1 MGGQEP
7 AEMCPEGQKPCKC
20 EEPSMRKGKGK
31 GKKPSKSKPGKAKPE
46 KPTGSG
52 EEPSKPG
59 KGKPSKPGKGEKPE
73 MCCCDEGEGPGGP
86 GGIPE
91 PRGFCVDD
99 LRMAAI
105 CVSGTSI
112 SDKMGAA
119 STDCADSCGEMSM
132 RSLGSLMRKGKDKK
146 PSKG

>member
-1 MGGQEP
+1 
-7 AEMCPEGQKPCKC
+7 
-20 EEPSMRKGKGK
+20 MRKGKGK

-59 KGKPSKPGKGEKPE
+59 KGGKPE
-73 MCCCDEGEGPGGP
+73 MCCCDEGEGPGGPGGP

-132 RSLGSLMRKGKDKK
+132 RSLG
-146 PSKG
+146 

>member
-1 MGGQEP
+1 MG
-7 AEMCPEGQKPCKC
+7 KPCKC

-73 MCCCDEGEGPGGP
+73 LCCCDGGEGPGGF
-86 GGIPE
+86 PE
-91 PRGFCVDD
+91 PRRFCVDD
-99 LRMAAI
+99 MRMQPYVYQELPFLI
-105 CVSGTSI
+105 
-112 SDKMGAA
+112 KW
-119 STDCADSCGEMSM
+119 E
-132 RSLGSLMRKGKDKK
+132 
-146 PSKG
+146 